1 MASVEK
7 YNRVLTIGLDTE
19 GLNLMTSELANVS
32 MYHVDTDDKFE
43 ALLEDESEENFIPL
57 IFCGPKLN
65 QFSPYE
71 VAQTIRNTYPQSR
84 IIFIL
89 GTTEDLKI
97 STLKKNGASEV
108 FILPNDKSLLNM
120 EFDDVV
126 KLIGSAPGLTRYRAV
141 QLFDIEPEDELPFDL
156 SVFLPMNN
164 KYIKVVKSGDKVRR
178 QQIDKFKEK
187 QVGRVFIDSRQ
198 TDQFYD
204 YCAEKLAD
212 LNDPNSAMSETERKQ
227 KLQTSVRDLFAT
239 IHDGSDNADFEV
251 GRQVMKQSES
261 VVAKFLEK
269 KTGISFHKQI
279 EAALG
284 STEDSYTHASSVS
297 AIASLLSMATEIGKP
312 EDLALAG
319 LFHDVALLGFKHDPY
334 PGDEFVESLEAD
346 ERKKYLDHP
355 MDAQRVLKT
364 KKMTITPEI
373 VKIIEQHHERNDG
386 KGFPQALSAAKIIPE
401 AQLLSIADQIE
412 YYGQFRPGE
421 QRLSPLQAI
430 DAIEKNGSISL
441 EVLFK
446 VRKVL
451 KSESNISTRD

>member
-1 MASVEK
+1 MTV
-7 YNRVLTIGLDTE
+7 GLDEE
-19 GLNLMTSELANVS
+19 GLSLLKSELSTVTFN
-32 MYHVDTDDKFE
+32 HIDTDQKFE
-43 ALLEDESEENFIPL
+43 ELLEDESEDYIPL

-65 QFSPYE
+65 EFSPYE
-71 VAQTIRNTYPQSR
+71 VAQTIRNTFPQSR

-89 GTTEDLKI
+89 GNTEDLKMT
-97 STLKKNGASEV
+97 TLKKNGASEV
-108 FILPNDKSLLNM
+108 FILPNDKTLLNL
-120 EFDDVV
+120 EFDDAV
-126 KLIGSAPGLTRYRAV
+126 KLLGSAPGLTRYRAV

-164 KYIKVVKSGDKVRR
+164 KYIKVVRSGDKVRS

-187 QVGRVFIDSRQ
+187 QVGRVFIDSKQ

-212 LNDPNSAMSETERKQ
+212 LNDPNSAMSETERKG
-227 KLQTSVRDLFAT
+227 KLQKSVRDLFAT
-239 IHDGSDNADFEV
+239 IHDGSDNADFET
-251 GRQVMKQSES
+251 GRQVLKQSEA

-319 LFHDVALLGFKHDPY
+319 LFHDVALLGFKHDPF
-334 PGDEFVESLEAD
+334 PGDDFIESLRPD
-346 ERKKYLDHP
+346 ERKRYLDHP
-355 MDAQRVLKT
+355 VDAQRVLKI

-373 VKIIEQHHERNDG
+373 VKIIEQHHERVDG
-386 KGFPQALSAAKIIPE
+386 KGFPKALPAAKIIPE

-412 YYGQFRPGE
+412 YYGQFRPGQ

-430 DAIEKNGSISL
+430 DSIEKNGSVSL
-441 EVLFK
+441 EILFK

-451 KSESNISTRD
+451 RGE